1 MCCATRVKRFYLIL
15 VPCSV
20 TERKSVFMKAN
31 RALAF
36 LLMLCVLIT
45 SFMINSPTASALPVY
60 PVVTLKNINN
70 TTVGST
76 VTVSGTSST
85 PCYRMSAKYEYNG
98 TTKWL
103 GEYTPIVTRKLL
115 RLIGLVWK
123 KVGNRLNQQNGN
135 GCEIDKGEKRGIE
148 LVITRGKSA
157 KPFDFLEET
166 LDQMALLV

>member
-1 MCCATRVKRFYLIL
+1 
-15 VPCSV
+15 
-20 TERKSVFMKAN
+20 MKAN

-85 PCYRMSAKYEYNG
+85 PVIVCLQNMSI
-98 TTKWL
+98 T
-103 GEYTPIVTRKLL
+103 VR
-115 RLIGLVWK
+115 
-123 KVGNRLNQQNGN
+123 QNG
-135 GCEIDKGEKRGIE
+135 
-148 LVITRGKSA
+148 
-157 KPFDFLEET
+157 LESI
-166 LDQMALLV
+166 LQ